1 MRRGIVVG
9 ADGTLGGLL
18 RSALDLEGLDLR
30 CPDEDALPDARPLAS
45 FELVVNAAGPRVR
58 PELGW
63 RDYFREH
70 VGVTRA
76 IARAMKP
83 GAHFV
88 HLSST
93 SIFGARH
100 RHLEAGTL
108 ESPLT
113 FPNAG
118 YAAAKHSAELAALA
132 EGRTRGV
139 KVSVLRLSMVYGPGI
154 ESALETLRRLKARGV
169 AFRLGRRDIHH
180 HYLHRDLLVA
190 SVKALSERGPVL
202 DAPATLADPFW
213 FTNADL
219 DAAWGSRAP
228 WAVPMPLGLA
238 ELAMAG
244 WKRALS
250 GEPPGALAALAV
262 LAMDNRYAWQPAFE
276 ALGLPVTEFERAR
289 TLTPY
294 LEGRA

>member
-1 MRRGIVVG
+1 MSRGVVVG
-9 ADGTLGGLL
+9 ADGTLGRLL
-18 RSALDLEGLDLR
+18 RSALGYEGVDLR
-30 CPDEDALPDARPLAS
+30 CPDEDALPDASALAS
-45 FELVVNAAGPRVR
+45 SGLVVNAAGPRAR
-58 PELGW
+58 PELDW

-76 IARAMKP
+76 IVRGMRP
-83 GAHFV
+83 GAHLI

-93 SIFGARH
+93 AIYGARH
-100 RHLEAGTL
+100 RQLEAGAL

-118 YAAAKHSAELAALA
+118 YAVAKHGAELAALA
-132 EGRTRGV
+132 EGRSRGV
-139 KVSVLRLSMVYGPGI
+139 RVSVLRLSMVYGPGI
-154 ESALETLRRLKARGV
+154 DSALETLRRLKARGI
-169 AFRLGRRDIHH
+169 AFRLGRPEIHH
-180 HYLHRDLLVA
+180 HYLHRDVLVA
-190 SVKALSERGPVL
+190 SIRAVAERGPIL
-202 DAPATLADPFW
+202 DAPATLADPFS

-219 DAAWGSRAP
+219 DAVWGSRLP

-244 WKRALS
+244 WRRVLS
-250 GEPPGALAALAV
+250 GEPPGTLAALAV

-276 ALGLPVTEFERAR
+276 ALGLAAAEFNRAR

-294 LEGRA
+294 LEGRE